1 MVMQI
6 FNFRAY
12 PLFRIYKHLAICC
25 LLPGVLLELQL
36 LGSNFENVVTNL
48 LDAVSVSFAS

>member
-1 MVMQI
+1 MQI